1 MNKTIDLTP
10 IVGAQVLCEFWND
23 DHDYCLSMLVDIQD
37 DGTFVAYSNS
47 ERGKEFTNCR
57 IYHHL
62 DYWISNADGKLVL
75 PDGLMVKLKYKCQ
88 NSQDDVDGLHAVST
102 TDSDN
107 GEQYF
112 IQEMPEDFYESTSNV
127 DYSDIIAVQV
137 TGVADGYQWGA

>member
-57 IYHHL
+57 IYHHP
-62 DYWISNADGKLVL
+62 DYWISNADFQLV
-75 PDGLMVKLKYKCQ
+75 
-88 NSQDDVDGLHAVST
+88 S
-102 TDSDN
+102 
-107 GEQYF
+107 
-112 IQEMPEDFYESTSNV
+112 
-127 DYSDIIAVQV
+127 YSIILVMTPAPTVRPPSRIANLSSFSIAM
-137 TGVADGYQWGA
+137 GVWS